1 MRYATYFSLRPRVD
15 KWGEAPPPPA
25 PTPCVGVRSILVHA
39 FDPPLQDIFLHTPMH
54 TCMTYAMYISLQ
66 PYVGRRIRGKCGMPP
81 PPPSRFVYMYALCIR
96 TPFKDSWPC
105 QWIHVSYCMVYDCRS
120 TNTGYTWSEP
130 PPPPP
135 PRRISIRVH
144 AFEPHFKIPGYICQ
158 CIRISYTTYIGLDFR
173 STNKWGEPPPPPPP
187 CGFDC
192 AYAFVYIHVNN
203 SM

>member
-1 MRYATYFSLRPRVD
+1 MSYATYISLRPWDDKWGVGVGQGPTSPPPIGVLFLYMHSISHCKIPGWTNACMCIIMRYATYFSLRPRVD
-15 KWGEAPPPPA
+15 KWGEAPPPPPPPRP

-135 PRRISIRVH
+135 P
-144 AFEPHFKIPGYICQ
+144 P
-158 CIRISYTTYIGLDFR
+158 
-173 STNKWGEPPPPPPP
+173 
-187 CGFDC
+187 
-192 AYAFVYIHVNN
+192 
-203 SM
+203 

>member
-1 MRYATYFSLRPRVD
+1 MRGS
-15 KWGEAPPPPA
+15 PPPPA

-81 PPPSRFVYMYALCIR
+81 PPPRLDLFTCMHYAFEPHLKIPGHANEYMSVIAWSTIVGRQIR
-96 TPFKDSWPC
+96 GIRGAS
-105 QWIHVSYCMVYDCRS
+105 
-120 TNTGYTWSEP
+120 
-130 PPPPP
+130 

-173 STNKWGEPPPPPPP
+173 STNKWGEPPPP
-187 CGFDC
+187 CGLRTVEPWIC
-192 AYAFVYIHVNN
+192 YIRYAYVTVSF
-203 SM
+203 

>member
-1 MRYATYFSLRPRVD
+1 
-15 KWGEAPPPPA
+15 
-25 PTPCVGVRSILVHA
+25 
-39 FDPPLQDIFLHTPMH
+39 MH

-81 PPPSRFVYMYALCIR
+81 PPPPSRLDLFTCMHYAFEPHLKIPGHANEYMSVIAWSTIVGRQIR
-96 TPFKDSWPC
+96 GIRGAS
-105 QWIHVSYCMVYDCRS
+105 
-120 TNTGYTWSEP
+120 P

-187 CGFDC
+187 PCGFDC